1 MYQECQIYHFSFL
14 ICHYSCFACVQI
26 RHNPLS
32 GGYCGGVPPLPI
44 PNREVKPTCAD
55 GTAMQCGRVG
65 RRLLS
70 MKSLRFR
77 KISEA
82 FLFFFP
88 RIFFFSAGVIFY
100 SGGSFTSDLFFI
112 GIFLHRISRMNR
124 KAILLIGLLT
134 DFRGYLA
141 AGQWLAPEMSSY
153 FFVTQISQMT
163 QIFLIDYFSPTDFT
177 DLHRFFLIDYFS
189 HGFTRIF
196 SGFLFFCHFF
206 FFLLFLYFVDF
217 RPVGLG

>member
-1 MYQECQIYHFSFL
+1 M
-14 ICHYSCFACVQI
+14 QI

-88 RIFFFSAGVIFY
+88 AGFLLLRGLLHRIFS
-100 SGGSFTSDLFFI
+100 SSFFFI

-153 FFVTQISQMT
+153 CFCHADFADDADFFSLIIFVPQISRIYT
-163 QIFLIDYFSPTDFT
+163 VFFIDYFSPTDFT
-177 DLHRFFLIDYFS
+177 DFPRSSLAHS
-189 HGFTRIF
+189 
-196 SGFLFFCHFF
+196 FF
-206 FFLLFLYFVDF
+206 FFSFYFIIKYIFSRYLFEFQ
-217 RPVGLG
+217 

>member
-82 FLFFFP
+82 FLFFLPADLFLL
-88 RIFFFSAGVIFY
+88 RWGY
-100 SGGSFTSDLFFI
+100 SSPGAFTSDFFFFV
-112 GIFLHRISRMNR
+112 FLHRISRMNR

-153 FFVTQISQMT
+153 
-163 QIFLIDYFSPTDFT
+163 
-177 DLHRFFLIDYFS
+177 
-189 HGFTRIF
+189 
-196 SGFLFFCHFF
+196 
-206 FFLLFLYFVDF
+206 
-217 RPVGLG
+217 